1 MGVALRNLSVI
12 AMLLSLPMGGC
23 VHGFRHPPP
32 SLPTVSGGDR
42 TSPMVNG
49 VRDPGMADKASRV
62 PPRKLASPKLHVP
75 PAPSETVADE
85 PSMVVPAVAQGNSAA
100 GGSIIQTA
108 GIFDKP
114 AETVKQGVNKV
125 ADAITP
131 TPHVIPADDPTL
143 LSTKSK
149 PTPELYLSMAKF
161 YEESG
166 KPAAAEQ
173 AYQQALR
180 MAPKHLGAHLAYA
193 RFKERQGETR
203 EAIQWCQ
210 RAARLYPNEAAVY
223 NDWGLICARHGIHG
237 EALAAYRRAIELQPK
252 RPLYRNNIAVLLVDM
267 GQADQAL
274 THLMAVYSEAEA
286 HYKLGYLLQA
296 KGEIHQAMW
305 AFSQAAGLNP
315 SMREARVWLQHLQA
329 QQASMARAN
338 RRPSDGFESLPT
350 PPQGQPLARDRSP
363 DDATPGGPQLPPSDS
378 ALAPRLGARPLPPV
392 TPPSPEAP
400 VRRLP
405 EADAEPS
412 RPEGPVPWPRRL
424 PPVSPE
430 RPIAFEE
437 ALWDVGPATRG
448 LVWTVEQPVDA
459 PLPTALPPSQ
469 LAR

>member
-1 MGVALRNLSVI
+1 
-12 AMLLSLPMGGC
+12 
-23 VHGFRHPPP
+23 
-32 SLPTVSGGDR
+32 
-42 TSPMVNG
+42 
-49 VRDPGMADKASRV
+49 
-62 PPRKLASPKLHVP
+62 
-75 PAPSETVADE
+75 
-85 PSMVVPAVAQGNSAA
+85 MVVPAVAWEDSAA
-100 GGSIIQTA
+100 RRAIIPTA

-131 TPHVIPADDPTL
+131 TPHVTPADDPTL

-161 YEESG
+161 HEESG

-180 MAPKHLGAHLAYA
+180 MAPKHLGALLAYA

-203 EAIQWCQ
+203 EAIHWCQ
-210 RAARLYPNEAAVY
+210 RAARLYPNEAAAF
-223 NDWGLICARHGIHG
+223 NDLGLICARHGIHG

-252 RPLYRNNIAVLLVDM
+252 RALYRNNIAVLLVDM

-286 HYKLGYLLQA
+286 YYKLGYLLQA

-315 SMREARVWLQHLQA
+315 SMKEARVWLQHLQA
-329 QQASMARAN
+329 QQAAMARAN
-338 RRPSDGFESLPT
+338 RRPFDGFEGLPT
-350 PPQGQPLARDRSP
+350 PQGPPARDQSP
-363 DDATPGGPQLPPSDS
+363 DDATLGAPRLPPNDS
-378 ALAPRLGARPLPPV
+378 ASAPRLGARPLPPV

-405 EADAEPS
+405 DADAEPS

-437 ALWDVGPATRG
+437 APWDIGPAARG
-448 LVWTVEQPVDA
+448 LVLTVEEPADA
-459 PLPTALPPSQ
+459 PMPTALPPSQ
-469 LAR
+469 AAR